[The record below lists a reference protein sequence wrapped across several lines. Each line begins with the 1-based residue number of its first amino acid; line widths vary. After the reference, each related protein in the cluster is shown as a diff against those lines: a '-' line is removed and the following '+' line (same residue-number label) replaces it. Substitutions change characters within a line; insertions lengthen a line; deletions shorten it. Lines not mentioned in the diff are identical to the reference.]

1 MEEKDII
8 AAIRYLK
15 PESEFSFSNNDYATI
30 KWDVLDGDAPT
41 WAEIKS
47 AHLQLKNNEQEANAA
62 AANKREAALV
72 KLAALG
78 LEPDDL
84 KALGL

>member
-1 MEEKDII
+1 MKTIERIYDATTGETIDIERDMTSQELADYEAAVAKAQARI
-8 AAIRYLK
+8 AA
-15 PESEFSFSNNDYATI
+15 D
-30 KWDVLDGDAPT
+30 
-41 WAEIKS
+41 
-47 AHLQLKNNEQEANAA
+47 NEKAA
-62 AANKREAALV
+62 KREAALA